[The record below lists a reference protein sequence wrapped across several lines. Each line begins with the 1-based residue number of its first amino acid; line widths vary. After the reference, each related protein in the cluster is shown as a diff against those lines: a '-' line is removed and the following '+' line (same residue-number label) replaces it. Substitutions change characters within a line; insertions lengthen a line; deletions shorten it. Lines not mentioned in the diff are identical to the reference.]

1 MNLLHFGLF
10 DRKEP
15 QQGLRSAMRKLSTRY
30 AEFSWVQKPKQAAA
44 YLEQL
49 IKRNKPD
56 TVFMQMNG
64 SGVVPAS
71 VIAKYPDIRFFN
83 FNGDVRAEI
92 PKWHY
97 EVAPYCVNVFT
108 NTDWVKQVP
117 NSIYMQIS
125 CDLNIYKPTGKA
137 IPGEVVFL
145 GNNHG
150 NGYELSALRGEMVER
165 FRNKPWF
172 KVYGRGWGKGVED
185 LNYKQ
190 ATEAMVYR
198 GAKIGINLSHM
209 DLGSYTSD
217 RMFRIMAC
225 GCACMAYEHKDIG
238 KEFQNGG
245 NILTWKTL
253 DELEDRIEFW
263 LQPEQDEMRLSGA
276 TNGCKLVHNQYSWTE
291 RLKTIL

>member
-10 DRKEP
+10 DLKEP
-15 QQGLRSAMRKLSTRY
+15 QQGLRSAMKKISNRY
-30 AEFSWVQKPKQAAA
+30 VEFSWVQKPKQAAA

-71 VIAKYPDIRFFN
+71 VIAKYPGIRFFN

-92 PKWHY
+92 PKWHF
-97 EVAPYCVNVFT
+97 EVAPYCVNLFT
-108 NTDWVKQVP
+108 NTDWVREVP
-117 NSIYMQIS
+117 NSKYMQVS
-125 CDLNIYKPTGKA
+125 CDLNIYKPEGRK
-137 IPGEVVFL
+137 IEGQVVFL
-145 GNNHG
+145 GNNHEG
-150 NGYELSALRGEMVER
+150 FELSNLRKEMVNR
-165 FRNKPWF
+165 FHSRPWF

-190 ATEAMVYR
+190 ATEAAVYR

-217 RMFRIMAC
+217 RMFRLMAC
-225 GCACMAYEHKDIG
+225 GTMCLAYHHKDIQR
-238 KEFQNGG
+238 EFLLGHD
-245 NILTWKTL
+245 LDTWSTL
-253 DELEDRIEFW
+253 DDLEEKIEFY
-263 LQPEQDEMRLSGA
+263 LEYSPKGIADSGCQLIHEKY
-276 TNGCKLVHNQYSWTE
+276 NWTE

>member
-10 DRKEP
+10 DTKEP

-30 AEFSWVQKPKQAAA
+30 TEFSWVQRPKMAAA
-44 YLEQL
+44 YLEQH
-49 IKRNKPD
+49 IKKYKPD

-71 VIAKYPDIRFFN
+71 AIAKYPGIRFFN
-83 FNGDVRAEI
+83 FNGDVRSEI

-117 NSIYMQIS
+117 NSKYMQIS
-125 CDLNIYKPTGKA
+125 VDLNIYKPTGKL

-165 FRNKPWF
+165 FRVKPWF

-190 ATEAMVYR
+190 ATEAAVYR

-217 RMFRIMAC
+217 RMFRLMAC
-225 GCACMAYEHKDIG
+225 GAMCLAYRHKDIHR
-238 KEFQNGG
+238 EFVEG
-245 NILTWKTL
+245 LHLRTWSTL
-253 DELEDRIEFW
+253 DELESLVTYYLENDSARINIA
-263 LQPEQDEMRLSGA
+263 R
-276 TNGCKLVHNQYSWTE
+276 NGCELVHQKYNWAE
-291 RLKTIL
+291 RLKTI